1 MSLGDLHLPSPMPQ
15 PPSWMVTSVKD
26 SGPGQVVCESRDH
39 CLLLIGGYV
48 PGRPLPRHQHG
59 GELAGSAGGHGG
71 GDPFSLN
78 VLGWVTFSNEKKL
91 MRFNTEADQKA

>member
-1 MSLGDLHLPSPMPQ
+1 MKVETTVYFSLGVM
-15 PPSWMVTSVKD
+15 
-26 SGPGQVVCESRDH
+26 C
-39 CLLLIGGYV
+39 
-48 PGRPLPRHQHG
+48 
-59 GELAGSAGGHGG
+59 LAGPFLGTSTAESWRVLQVDMGG